1 MGLKLTN
8 FLASL
13 RSSLWFIPLLMMLI
27 SICAAFG
34 MLALDEHVNTND
46 MKLSLLFYTGGSANA
61 REVLSTI
68 AGSMIT
74 VAGVVFSVTVVA
86 LSLSST
92 QFGPRLLRTFM
103 KDRGTQ
109 LSLGSFV
116 ATYIYCLVV
125 LRNVISTNDQDFI
138 PNLSIAL
145 AIVLTLANLMVL
157 IYFIHNVSISIQAD
171 HVIERVNTE
180 LVHGMEKL
188 FPEEIGTDTGNT
200 TYERPEKTHYEHSI
214 QLRHPAAGYVQALD
228 TEALWKLA
236 CRNDLLLEIHR
247 IPGDHL
253 VFDESVMTVHSSRK
267 VAKDVIDELLDA
279 YILGYQRTSEQD
291 LGATIDQLVE
301 IALRAISP
309 SLNDPFTAMSC
320 IDRLCSA
327 FCRLAGRQFPSPYRM
342 DDNGKVRMVTQVTT
356 TFKSMFEVAFSPIAV
371 KAVEEFHVLE
381 HMIKAMNKLLTFA
394 RNDDQRSVITRQRT
408 ELEQMLKALS
418 SEKYHAILRTPDPSA
433 KA

>member
-1 MGLKLTN
+1 MGLKLAN

-27 SICAAFG
+27 AICAAFG

-61 REVLSTI
+61 RGVLSTI

-188 FPEEIGTDTGNT
+188 FPEEIGTGTGT
-200 TYERPEKTHYEHSI
+200 ISHQRPKEMHHEHSTP
-214 QLRHPAAGYVQALD
+214 LRHPGAGYVQALD
-228 TEALWKLA
+228 TEALWKIA
-236 CRNDLLLEIHR
+236 CENDLLLEIHR

-253 VFDESVMTVHSSRK
+253 VFDESVMTVHSSGT
-267 VAKDVIDELLDA
+267 VAKHVIDELLDA
-279 YILGYQRTSEQD
+279 YILGYQRTAEQD
-291 LGATIDQLVE
+291 LGATIEQLVE

-342 DDNGKVRMVTQVTT
+342 DDNGNVRMITQGTT
-356 TFKSMFEVAFSPIAV
+356 TFNSLFEVAFSPIAV
-371 KAVEEFHVLE
+371 KAAEEYHVLQ
-381 HMIKAMNKLLTFA
+381 HLIKAMHKLLTFA
-394 RNDDQRSVITRQRT
+394 RNDDQRAVITEQRT
-408 ELEQMLKALS
+408 ELERMVKSLAYAKHRPIS
-418 SEKYHAILRTPDPSA
+418 RTADPSA
-433 KA
+433 KG